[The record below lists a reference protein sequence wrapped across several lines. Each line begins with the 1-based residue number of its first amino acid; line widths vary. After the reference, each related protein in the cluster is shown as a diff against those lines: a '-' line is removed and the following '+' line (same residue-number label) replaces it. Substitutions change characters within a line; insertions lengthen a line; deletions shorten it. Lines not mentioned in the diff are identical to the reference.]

1 MYHFID
7 GLFSSTVDNNYDI
20 DTYFFHKI
28 VHARSDLYRS
38 SYIISAHYI
47 HFMSCNAFYRMVI

>member
-1 MYHFID
+1 MALIT
-7 GLFSSTVDNNYDI
+7 LFNGSSSTVDNNYDI

-38 SYIISAHYI
+38 IAISFLLTIYTLCHAMLFI
-47 HFMSCNAFYRMVI
+47 